1 MKKYQIEVREV
12 LSRTMMV
19 EAHDEAEAI
28 EVVRH
33 MYRNCDVVLDASD
46 YERTEFS
53 VKDEKSGEVLAVSDI
68 NR

>member
-1 MKKYQIEVREV
+1 MKKYQIEVTEV

-19 EAHDEAEAI
+19 EANDEAEAI
-28 EVVRH
+28 KMVRR

-46 YERTEFS
+46 YVRTEFYA
-53 VKDEKSGEVLAVSDI
+53 KDEKLGEVLAASDI